1 MEECEKNLSSTPY
14 DDVFRTLLADCRSLI
29 IPVINEA
36 FGEHYSEDEA
46 VEPEPNEHFLNR
58 QDGEQEER
66 VTDSCFWILKKRY
79 HVECQSTLDNTM
91 IVRMFE
97 YDSQIALTH
106 HQLED
111 QVLTVRFPESA
122 VMYLRHSSKT
132 ADEMRIRILT
142 RGGEVS
148 YGIPVMKVQNY
159 SLDEIFEK
167 RLLFL
172 LPFYLFRYEKQF
184 REMDSSE
191 QKLEPLKNDYERIRQ
206 HLIGLEEAGQLTSYS
221 KVLIVDMIYKVME
234 NLAVRYPTVQKG
246 VKAVMGGK
254 VLDHEAKRIKQSGVE
269 EGRKEGRIEG
279 RKEGRMEGRIE
290 GRAEGR
296 AEGSLDTL
304 VTSMRNLMKNL
315 SVSADEAMKLLGVAE
330 SMKPKLK
337 TML

>member
-1 MEECEKNLSSTPY
+1 MEKCEKNLSSTPY

-66 VTDSCFWILKKRY
+66 VTDSCFRILKKTY

-97 YDSQIALTH
+97 YDTQIALTH

-234 NLAVRYPTVQKG
+234 NLAVRHPIVQKG
-246 VKAVMGGK
+246 VRAVKGGK

-269 EGRKEGRIEG
+269 EG
-279 RKEGRMEGRIE
+279 
-290 GRAEGR
+290 
-296 AEGSLDTL
+296 SLDTL
-304 VTSMRNLMKNL
+304 ATSLRNLMSNL
-315 SVSADEAMKLLGVAE
+315 SVSSDEAMKLLGVAE

>member
-1 MEECEKNLSSTPY
+1 MEKCEKNLSSTPY
-14 DDVFRTLLADCRSLI
+14 DDVFRTLLADCSSLI

-234 NLAVRYPTVQKG
+234 NLAVRYPIVQKG
-246 VKAVMGGK
+246 VRAVMGGK

-269 EGRKEGRIEG
+269 EG
-279 RKEGRMEGRIE
+279 
-290 GRAEGR
+290 
-296 AEGSLDTL
+296 SLDTL
-304 VTSMRNLMKNL
+304 ATSLRNLMSNL
-315 SVSADEAMKLLGVAE
+315 SVSSDEAMKLLGVAE

>member
-14 DDVFRTLLADCRSLI
+14 DDVFRTLLTDCSSLI

-66 VTDSCFWILKKRY
+66 VTDSCFRILKKTY

-97 YDSQIALTH
+97 YDTQIALTH

>member
-14 DDVFRTLLADCRSLI
+14 DDVFRTLLTDCSSLI

-97 YDSQIALTH
+97 YDTQIALTH

-234 NLAVRYPTVQKG
+234 NLAVRHPIVQKG
-246 VKAVMGGK
+246 VRAVMGGK

-269 EGRKEGRIEG
+269 EG
-279 RKEGRMEGRIE
+279 
-290 GRAEGR
+290 
-296 AEGSLDTL
+296 SLDTL
-304 VTSMRNLMKNL
+304 ATSLRNLMSNL

>member
-66 VTDSCFWILKKRY
+66 VTDSCFRILKKTY

-97 YDSQIALTH
+97 YDTQIALTH

-234 NLAVRYPTVQKG
+234 NLAVRHPIVQKG
-246 VKAVMGGK
+246 VRAVMGGK

-269 EGRKEGRIEG
+269 EG
-279 RKEGRMEGRIE
+279 
-290 GRAEGR
+290 
-296 AEGSLDTL
+296 SLDTL
-304 VTSMRNLMKNL
+304 ATSLRNLMSNL
-315 SVSADEAMKLLGVAE
+315 SVSSDEAMKLLGVAE

>member
-14 DDVFRTLLADCRSLI
+14 DDVFRTLLTDCSSLI

-234 NLAVRYPTVQKG
+234 NLAVRHPIVQKG
-246 VKAVMGGK
+246 VRAVMGGK

-269 EGRKEGRIEG
+269 EG
-279 RKEGRMEGRIE
+279 
-290 GRAEGR
+290 
-296 AEGSLDTL
+296 SLDTL
-304 VTSMRNLMKNL
+304 ATSLRNLMSNL
-315 SVSADEAMKLLGVAE
+315 SVSSDEAMKLLGVAE

>member
-14 DDVFRTLLADCRSLI
+14 DDVFRTLLTDCSSLI

-36 FGEHYSEDEA
+36 FGEHYSENEA

-106 HQLED
+106 HELED

-122 VMYLRHSSKT
+122 VMYLRHNSKT
-132 ADEMRIRILT
+132 ADEMQIRILT

-206 HLIGLEEAGQLTSYS
+206 HLMGLEEAGQLTSYS

-234 NLAVRYPTVQKG
+234 NLAVRYPIVQKG
-246 VKAVMGGK
+246 VRAVMGGK

-269 EGRKEGRIEG
+269 EGWKEGRIEG
-279 RKEGRMEGRIE
+279 RKEGRIE

-296 AEGSLDTL
+296 AEGSLDAL

>member
-14 DDVFRTLLADCRSLI
+14 DDVFRTLLTDCSSLI

-66 VTDSCFWILKKRY
+66 VTDSCFRILKKTY

-97 YDSQIALTH
+97 YDTQIALTH

-234 NLAVRYPTVQKG
+234 NLAVRHPIVQKG
-246 VKAVMGGK
+246 VRAVMGGK

-269 EGRKEGRIEG
+269 EG
-279 RKEGRMEGRIE
+279 
-290 GRAEGR
+290 
-296 AEGSLDTL
+296 SLDTL
-304 VTSMRNLMKNL
+304 ATSLRNLMSNL
-315 SVSADEAMKLLGVAE
+315 SVSSDEAMKLLGVAE

>member
-14 DDVFRTLLADCRSLI
+14 DDVFRTLLTDCSSLI

-97 YDSQIALTH
+97 YDTQIALTH

-122 VMYLRHSSKT
+122 VMYLRHSSRT

-234 NLAVRYPTVQKG
+234 NLAVRHPIVQKG
-246 VKAVMGGK
+246 VRAVMGGK

-269 EGRKEGRIEG
+269 EG
-279 RKEGRMEGRIE
+279 
-290 GRAEGR
+290 
-296 AEGSLDTL
+296 SLDTL
-304 VTSMRNLMKNL
+304 ATSLRNLMSNL
-315 SVSADEAMKLLGVAE
+315 SVSSDEAMKLLGVAE
-330 SMKPKLK
+330 SMKQKLK